1 MVANT
6 SQIYR
11 PRSFGYEPQ
20 NLHRP
25 DNQSLS
31 LTFCGHSQTTSNIKH
46 VLALFRTNQFV
57 ANILLLLYAVIVRGS
72 VFMQSDPVALSQPG
86 IFSKLLYQWV
96 PPYNI
101 EGFVVATILVFI
113 QAVIINIVV
122 GKNRIANEISLLPGM
137 FYVLLSSAF
146 SEFLHLSPLILANT
160 FYIIILM
167 ELFSTYR
174 KYSAAGAIFNIGLWT
189 GVASLFYASYLFLFL
204 LGMAGLAILRSFKLK
219 EQLMAICGLLTP
231 YILTGTYFFLT
242 DNFSE
247 FWQEQMQDNFGFLDL
262 EGTPDLIFYLK
273 MGLLGLMLLTFI
285 FSYNNYTKKK
295 NIQQQKYINVL
306 FTGLLLSTL
315 PLLFQANIHLD
326 HLLIL
331 VPAAGILLSFNFQN
345 ARASIAESAHL
356 LLLIGLLVLQFS
368 FYW

>member
-1 MVANT
+1 MIVDVIFY
-6 SQIYR
+6 SSGRKFYLC
-11 PRSFGYEPQ
+11 PR
-20 NLHRP
+20 
-25 DNQSLS
+25 
-31 LTFCGHSQTTSNIKH
+31 TNIKR

-57 ANILLLLYAVIVRGS
+57 ANILLLLYAVVVRGS
-72 VFMQSDPVALSQPG
+72 VFIHSETVTLSQPG
-86 IFSKLLYQWV
+86 IFSKLLYQWL
-96 PPYNI
+96 PPNSI
-101 EGFVVATILVFI
+101 EGFAVATILVFI
-113 QAVIINIVV
+113 QAVILNIAV

-146 SEFLHLSPLILANT
+146 SEFLYLSPLILANT
-160 FYIIILM
+160 FYIIVLM

-174 KYSAAGAIFNIGLWT
+174 KYSAAGAIFNIGLWA
-189 GVASLFYASYLFLFL
+189 GVASLFYGSYLFLFI

-219 EQLMAICGLLTP
+219 EQLMAISGLLVP

-247 FWQEQMQDNFGFLDL
+247 FWQNQIRDTFGFFDL
-262 EGTPDLIFYLK
+262 EGTADLIFYIK

-285 FSYNNYTKKK
+285 SSYNNYTKKK

-315 PLLFQANIHLD
+315 PFLFQANIQLD

-331 VPAAGILLSFNFQN
+331 SPTAGILLSFNFQN
-345 ARASIAESAHL
+345 ARPPIAESIHL
-356 LLLIGLLVLQFS
+356 LLLIGLLILQFS